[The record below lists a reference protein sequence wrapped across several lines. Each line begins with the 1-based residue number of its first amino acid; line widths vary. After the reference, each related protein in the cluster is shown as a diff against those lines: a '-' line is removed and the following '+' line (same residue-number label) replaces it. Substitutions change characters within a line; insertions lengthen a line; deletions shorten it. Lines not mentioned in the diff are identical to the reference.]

1 MGQYYYIVNLDKKQ
15 YLDPH
20 AFGHGMKLLEFSC
33 SQGGANT
40 ALACLLANSNGR
52 GGGDLHSENPIVG
65 SWAGDRIVVAG
76 DYAEIG
82 DRGELDD
89 NENLYGKCSKG
100 TFENISYK
108 IMVALAD
115 DHYIYKELEATAVS
129 YKEWNDE
136 HADRILCALAESQ
149 TAIRKE
155 EARQDNKVSV

>member
-20 AFGHGMKLLEFSC
+20 AFGHGTKLLAFSC
-33 SQGGANT
+33 FQGGANT

-52 GGGDLHSENPIVG
+52 GGGDLDSENPIVG

-89 NENLYGKCSKG
+89 NENLYSKCTKG
-100 TFENISYK
+100 TFEDISYK
-108 IMVALAD
+108 IMAALAD
-115 DHYIYKELEATAVS
+115 DTYIYEELKTLAVS
-129 YKEWNDE
+129 MKGWDPEKAE
-136 HADRILCALAESQ
+136 RIMS
-149 TAIRKE
+149 AIASSRTGFRSAIKRE
-155 EARQDNKVSV
+155 EARQ